1 MSFVLGNH
9 INYIIYSIV
18 KTELIDLVEFEKKLG
33 DKPLESNWNKGIPIK
48 NNIHLRSH
56 IGHRFLVKLYQR
68 QNLDLDQLLQ

>member
-33 DKPLESNWNKGIPIK
+33 DKPLESN
-48 NNIHLRSH
+48 
-56 IGHRFLVKLYQR
+56 
-68 QNLDLDQLLQ
+68 